1 MDLSNAE
8 RRVLRTLRDVGPV
21 SPDGIEGLTS
31 PEAMNAASWLKE
43 KGLVSIED
51 EVDVVYS
58 IGDEGLKFLEEGLPE
73 MVLLASVHDGM
84 SMGELKDGC
93 GMDPKDFSIG
103 LGWLKRKAFIAID
116 SGSVT
121 ITDEGRNALDSGS
134 PELEVLYALK
144 EGGMTTK
151 GEFTET
157 QVDALELLRKRG
169 GAVVRDEVVSR
180 MIVPTDAVS
189 GLGEDDLS
197 ERDEVSQLTPELIQ
211 SGGWKDVSVRR
222 YDIDAMSPALSGGG
236 EHPMTRTIERVRR
249 IFLEMGFTEIEG
261 QFVESAF
268 WNMDVL
274 FIPQDHPAREL
285 QDTLYI
291 DGVECPELDS
301 DLMER
306 IAAVHSDGGD
316 TGSRGWGYDWSEDV
330 GRRMLLR
337 THTTVNTIRRL
348 REDPEPPVRV
358 FSIET
363 VFRREAIDSTHL
375 PEFYQIEGIVMEEGA
390 SLGMLVGLLKEFYSR
405 MGFDNV
411 RIRPGYFPYTEPS
424 LEVEVFYN
432 GQWMELGGAGI
443 FRPEVTEPVGA
454 RHPVLA
460 WGLGLER
467 LAMLEHGLKDI
478 RDLYMSDIEWLRNA
492 PRVSP
497 GK

>member
-8 RRVLRTLRDVGPV
+8 RRVLRALKENGAA
-21 SPDGIEGLTS
+21 SPDDIDGLT
-31 PEAMNAASWLKE
+31 PAEAMNAASWLKG
-43 KGLVSIED
+43 KGFVGIED
-51 EVDVVYS
+51 EVKEFYS
-58 IGDEGLKFLEEGLPE
+58 IGDEGLRFLDKGLPE
-73 MVLLASVHDGM
+73 LILLAAVEDGM
-84 SMGELKDGC
+84 SLGDLKDSSR
-93 GMDPKDFSIG
+93 MDPKDFSIG
-103 LGWLKRKAFIAID
+103 LGWLKRKSFIAID
-116 SGSVT
+116 SGRVSVT
-121 ITDEGRNALDSGS
+121 DQGRSAMEGGS
-134 PELEVLYALK
+134 PEIEVLADLK
-144 EGGMTTK
+144 ERGKAPK
-151 GEFTET
+151 GEFSGAQVET
-157 QVDALELLRKRG
+157 LEQLRKRG
-169 GAVVRDEVVSR
+169 DAVVRDEVVR
-180 MIVPTDAVS
+180 RIIVPTDRIS
-189 GLGEDDLS
+189 EITDDDLS

-211 SGGWKDVSVRR
+211 SGRWRDVSVRR
-222 YDIDAMSPALSGGG
+222 YDIRAMSPALSGGG

-261 QFVESAF
+261 TFVESAF

-285 QDTLYI
+285 QDTLYV
-291 DGVECPELDS
+291 DGVECPELD
-301 DLMER
+301 DGFMKR
-306 IAAVHSDGGD
+306 IGDVHRDGGD
-316 TGSRGWGYDWSEDV
+316 TGSRGWGYEWSEAS
-330 GRRMLLR
+330 GHKMLLR

-348 REDPEPPVRV
+348 KEDPEPPVRV

-390 SLGMLVGLLKEFYSR
+390 SFSMLVGLLKEFYSR
-405 MGFDNV
+405 MGFDDV

-443 FRPEVTEPVGA
+443 FRPEVTQPAGA
-454 RHPVLA
+454 EHPVLA

-478 RDLYMSDIEWLRNA
+478 RELYMSDIDWLRNA
-492 PRVSP
+492 QRVEP

>member
-8 RRVLRTLRDVGPV
+8 RRVLKALRERGGI
-21 SPDGIEGLTS
+21 SPDDVDGLTP
-31 PEAMNAASWLKE
+31 PEAMSASSWLKE

-51 EVDVVYS
+51 EVTFVYS
-58 IGDEGLKFLEEGLPE
+58 VGDEGTRFLKEGLPE
-73 MVLLASVHDGM
+73 LTLLGKIEDGV
-84 SMGELKDGC
+84 SLGELKDSS

-103 LGWLKRKAFIAID
+103 LGWLKRKSLITID
-116 SGSVT
+116 YGAVMVT
-121 ITDEGRNALDSGS
+121 ERGRAAMDGGS
-134 PELEVLYALK
+134 PELDVLAVLK
-144 EGGMTTK
+144 ERGKVPK
-151 GEFTET
+151 GEFSDD
-157 QVDALELLRKRG
+157 QVDALEQLRKRG
-169 GAVVRDEVVSR
+169 DAVIRDEIVGRV
-180 MIVPTDAVS
+180 IVPMDGVS
-189 GLGEDDLS
+189 GISDEDLS

-211 SGGWKDVSVRR
+211 NGGWRNVSVRR
-222 YDIDAMSPALSGGG
+222 YDINAMSPALSGGG

-261 QFVESAF
+261 TFVESAF

-291 DGVECPELDS
+291 EGVDCPDLD
-301 DLMER
+301 DEFIKR
-306 IAAVHSDGGD
+306 ISAVHRDGGD
-316 TGSRGWGYDWSEDV
+316 TGSRGWGYEWSEEK
-330 GRRMLLR
+330 GRKMLLR

-390 SLGMLVGLLKEFYSR
+390 SFSMLVGLLKEFYSR

-424 LEVEVFYN
+424 LEVEVFFN

-443 FRPEVTEPVGA
+443 FRPEVTRPVGA
-454 RHPVLA
+454 EHPVLA

-478 RDLYMSDIEWLRNA
+478 RDLYMSDIDWLRNA
-492 PRVSP
+492 PRVET